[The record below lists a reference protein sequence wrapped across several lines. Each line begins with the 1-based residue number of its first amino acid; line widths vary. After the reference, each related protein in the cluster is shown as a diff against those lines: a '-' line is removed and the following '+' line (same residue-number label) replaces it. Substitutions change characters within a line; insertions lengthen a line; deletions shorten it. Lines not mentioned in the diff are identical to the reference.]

1 MVLLVAVQ
9 WDGDFLVEEVLTLLG
24 LYSHTKETLLQALHN
39 ILFAL
44 QVLRDVVVAVAVMV
58 EQVVDSVV
66 AQVLYKVVD

>member
-1 MVLLVAVQ
+1 M
-9 WDGDFLVEEVLTLLG
+9 EEVLTLLG
-24 LYSHTKETLLQALHN
+24 LYSHIKETLLQALHN

-44 QVLRDVVVAVAVMV
+44 QVLRDVVVAVAVLV